1 MWMRAS
7 RARRIVLS
15 RIFALPDPSGKW
27 WKRSCTAGGPSQ
39 LKEANKAWGRPW
51 NSVDVGPKR
60 DLLGDLARSV
70 RAKGMKMGI
79 YYSLYEWFNSLWLND
94 KPRYVSEHMFPQFK
108 DVVMN
113 YQPSMIFSDGEWDI
127 SDKEW
132 RSPELLAW
140 LFNNAPNKDEV
151 VINDRW
157 GKGLRHKHG
166 GYFTTEYGA
175 GMKDASHPWEENRGI
190 GYSFGYNRAEP
201 LSNYRTGEEL
211 VWILA
216 DLVSRGGNLLLDVGP
231 TADGR
236 IPVIM
241 QDRLAE
247 IGAWLRV
254 NGEAIY
260 GTSTWK
266 VSEQWT
272 EGERPSRASAILWRS
287 TTSWNSPAK
296 SRVMARQ

>member
-1 MWMRAS
+1 
-7 RARRIVLS
+7 
-15 RIFALPDPSGKW
+15 
-27 WKRSCTAGGPSQ
+27 
-39 LKEANKAWGRPW
+39 
-51 NSVDVGPKR
+51 
-60 DLLGDLARSV
+60 
-70 RAKGMKMGI
+70 
-79 YYSLYEWFNSLWLND
+79 
-94 KPRYVSEHMFPQFK
+94 
-108 DVVMN
+108 
-113 YQPSMIFSDGEWDI
+113 
-127 SDKEW
+127 DKEW

-140 LFNNAPNKDEV
+140 LFNEAPNKDEV

-190 GYSFGYNRAEP
+190 GYSFGYNRNEP
-201 LSNYRTGEEL
+201 LSNYRTGQEL

-247 IGAWLRV
+247 VGAWLRV

-260 GTSTWK
+260 GARTWK

-272 EGERPSRASAILWRS
+272 EGARPQQSFGQNMEKYDIMELAGQRPRDGKAVKQVFFPTKPGTLYAITPGWPKDRLVLRDVQ
-287 TTSWNSPAK
+287 PAPGSK
-296 SRVMARQ
+296 VTLLGRDNPLD